1 MDTEWNREPAD
12 MDENGETRTRELSQ
26 NEMELFLDKANV
38 LIEALPY
45 IQHFQGATI
54 VVKYGG
60 SAMIDHELKKS
71 VIKDVAL
78 LKLVGFRPIIVH
90 GGGKEITKWLNKI
103 GKKSEFV
110 NGLRMTDGETMH
122 VAEMVLNRINKGLV
136 SMMEKTGVKACGIS
150 GKDGTVLRVV
160 KKRPDGAD
168 IGFVGEV
175 KEVDTTL
182 LNTLIGAGF
191 VPVICPVGS
200 DEGYYSY
207 NVNADDAACA
217 IAKAMKAQKLVF
229 LSDIH
234 GVLENPDDPDSLIS
248 EMSVAEAKAFI
259 EAGNAGGGMLPKLN
273 SCIDAIEAGVQRVHI
288 LDGRIPHSQLLEF
301 FTNKGIG
308 TAIIGDT
315 ERRFQEKEQDSQK

>member
-1 MDTEWNREPAD
+1 MDQ
-12 MDENGETRTRELSQ
+12 ELSSK
-26 NEMELFLDKANV
+26 EMELYLDKAGV

-71 VIKDVAL
+71 VVKDVAL

-90 GGGKEITKWLNKI
+90 GGGKEITNWLGRV

-110 NGLRMTDGETMH
+110 NGFRVTDDETMH

-136 SMMEKTGVKACGIS
+136 SMMEKTGVKACGVS
-150 GKDGTVLRVV
+150 GKDGTILRVTQ
-160 KKRPDGAD
+160 KKPDGAD

-175 KEVDTTL
+175 QEVDTTL
-182 LNTLIGAGF
+182 LNTLIDAGF
-191 VPVICPVGS
+191 VPVVCPVGS
-200 DEGYYSY
+200 DDGYYSF

-229 LSDIH
+229 LSDIK
-234 GVLENPDDPDSLIS
+234 GVLEDPEDPDSLIS
-248 EMSVAEAKAFI
+248 EMTVAQAKQFI
-259 EAGNAGGGMLPKLN
+259 ESGHAGGGMLPKLN
-273 SCIDAIEAGVQRVHI
+273 SCIDAIESGVQRVHI

-315 ERRFQEKEQDSQK
+315 QQRFYEDSSREQ

>member
-1 MDTEWNREPAD
+1 MDQ
-12 MDENGETRTRELSQ
+12 ELSSK
-26 NEMELFLDKANV
+26 EMKLYLEKAGV

-54 VVKYGG
+54 IVKYGG

-71 VIKDVAL
+71 VVKDVAL
-78 LKLVGFRPIIVH
+78 LKLIGFRPIIVH
-90 GGGKEITKWLNKI
+90 GGGKEITNWL
-103 GKKSEFV
+103 GKVGKFRV
-110 NGLRMTDGETMH
+110 TDDETMH

-136 SMMEKTGVKACGIS
+136 SMMEKTGVKACGVS
-150 GKDGTVLRVV
+150 GKDGTILRVSQ
-160 KKRPDGAD
+160 KKPDGAD

-175 KEVDTTL
+175 QEVDTTL
-182 LNTLIGAGF
+182 LNTLIDAGF
-191 VPVICPVGS
+191 VPVVCPVGS
-200 DEGYYSY
+200 DDGYYSF

-229 LSDIH
+229 LSDIK
-234 GVLENPDDPDSLIS
+234 GVLEDPDDPDSLIS
-248 EMSVAEAKAFI
+248 EMTVAEAKKFI
-259 EAGNAGGGMLPKLN
+259 ESGHAGGGMLPKLN

-315 ERRFQEKEQDSQK
+315 EQRFYEKSADRENDG

>member
-1 MDTEWNREPAD
+1 MEQ
-12 MDENGETRTRELSQ
+12 ELSTR
-26 NEMELFLDKANV
+26 EMELYLDKAGV

-54 VVKYGG
+54 IVKYGG
-60 SAMIDHELKKS
+60 SDMVDHELKKS

-78 LKLVGFRPIIVH
+78 LKLIGFRPIIVH
-90 GGGKEITKWLNKI
+90 GGGKEITKCLGKI

-110 NGLRMTDGETMH
+110 NGFRVTDDETMY

-136 SMMEKTGVKACGIS
+136 SMMEKVGVKACGIS
-150 GKDGTVLRVV
+150 GKDGTVLRVTR
-160 KKRPDGAD
+160 KKPGGSD

-175 KEVDTTL
+175 TEVDTSL
-182 LNTLIGAGF
+182 LNTLLDAGF

-200 DEGYYSY
+200 DDGYYSY
-207 NVNADDAACA
+207 NINADDAACA

-229 LSDIH
+229 LSDIK
-234 GVLENPDDPDSLIS
+234 GVMENPDDPGSLIS
-248 EMSVAEAKAFI
+248 EMTVAEAKKFI
-259 EAGNAGGGMLPKLN
+259 ENGHAGGGMLPKLN
-273 SCIDAIEAGVQRVHI
+273 SCIEAIESGVHRVHI

-315 ERRFQEKEQDSQK
+315 EQRFYETSRED

>member
-1 MDTEWNREPAD
+1 MDQ
-12 MDENGETRTRELSQ
+12 ELSSK
-26 NEMELFLDKANV
+26 EMKLYLEKAGV

-54 VVKYGG
+54 IVKYGG

-71 VIKDVAL
+71 VVKDVAL
-78 LKLVGFRPIIVH
+78 LKLIGFRPIIVH
-90 GGGKEITKWLNKI
+90 GGGKEITNWLGKV

-110 NGLRMTDGETMH
+110 NGFRVTDDETMH

-136 SMMEKTGVKACGIS
+136 SMMEKTGVKACGVS
-150 GKDGTVLRVV
+150 GKDGTILRVSQ
-160 KKRPDGAD
+160 KKPDGAD

-175 KEVDTTL
+175 QEVDTTL
-182 LNTLIGAGF
+182 LNTLIDAGF
-191 VPVICPVGS
+191 VPVVCPVGS
-200 DEGYYSY
+200 DDGYYSF

-229 LSDIH
+229 LSDIK
-234 GVLENPDDPDSLIS
+234 GVLEDPDDPDSLIS
-248 EMSVAEAKAFI
+248 EMTVAETKKFI
-259 EAGNAGGGMLPKLN
+259 ESGHAGGGMLPKLN

-308 TAIIGDT
+308 TAIIGDM
-315 ERRFQEKEQDSQK
+315 EQRFYEKSADRENEG